1 MCYKDPESHPYITER
16 EKAYLK
22 QELGALERDKSLPS
36 TPWRLILTS
45 VPMMALVTAQIGH
58 GFGYFTI
65 VTDLPKYMSDVM
77 RFNVKE
83 NGIYSSMPYVAMW
96 VSSIA
101 FGFFSDWIIKKNLLS
116 VTNSRK
122 LFTTLGEKLRTL
134 VPWK

>member
-1 MCYKDPESHPYITER
+1 M
-16 EKAYLK
+16 K
-22 QELGALERDKSLPS
+22 QELGELQRDKTLPS

-45 VPMMALVTAQIGH
+45 VPLMALVTAQIGH

-96 VSSIA
+96 VSSII
-101 FGFFSDWIIKKNLLS
+101 FGCFSDWIIKRKFLS

-122 LFTTLGEKLRTL
+122 LFTTLGRIKT
-134 VPWK
+134 